1 MEVLKNSA
9 QKKSPNL
16 PQTGIPGKEAMWPS
30 IFLPVWLKNNS
41 LALRQWSMI
50 DFFGRGAK

>member
-1 MEVLKNSA
+1 VEALKNSA